1 MAQEKTS
8 SLYRM
13 HEEIRLT
20 RTAEA
25 ITEYPNQLLRLV
37 EEEIS
42 MHYRHA
48 HECRRR
54 IAVAN
59 RQHSDP
65 GEAAAYELAHA
76 VAEKNIIIALRVRG
90 AYHHERLRLLERM
103 AVDSCGQFEAFDGD
117 TIEKLADREK
127 LQLKR
132 LCEVEHRRR
141 EKHAWKVAS
150 ERNGKFTAVADV
162 VFEKDCLLE
171 DPWTDAPRD
180 EDEALSSPWSASPPE
195 KPRVKLFTAGRVCRL
210 PLHKAEQLCARRL
223 VRLLRTVDCGWI
235 PRSHA
240 F

>member
-8 SLYRM
+8 CLFRM
-13 HEEIRLT
+13 QEEIRLA
-20 RTAEA
+20 RTAES
-25 ITEYPNQLLRLV
+25 ITEYPKQLLRLV

-42 MHYRHA
+42 MHYRNA

-54 IAVAN
+54 IAAAS
-59 RQHSDP
+59 RQHSDS

-76 VAEKNIIIALRVRG
+76 VAEKNIVIALRARN
-90 AYHHERLRLLERM
+90 AYHQERLRLLERM
-103 AVDSCGQFEAFDGD
+103 AVEACGQFEAFDAA

-132 LCEVEHRRR
+132 LCEAEHHRR
-141 EKHAWKVAS
+141 EKHAWNVAS

-180 EDEALSSPWSASPPE
+180 EDEALGSPWSDVPPE

-210 PLHKAEQLCARRL
+210 PLHKAEQLSARRL
-223 VRLLRTVDCGWI
+223 VRLLCTVDCGWV
-235 PRSHA
+235 PRCHA